1 MLVGIEENLG
11 IAVNPESC
19 REVGKECRE
28 CISSSASVVALLCPT
43 LDAAAAQQTFFRMYR
58 HQGCVLHVEIR
69 GEVDTTCQRCLG
81 RLTQELAIACDVAL
95 ARDEAELERRN
106 AESESSVDAILM
118 SARLSLIELIEDEV
132 LLGLPLAPMH
142 APGVCVI
149 PAVII

>member
-1 MLVGIEENLG
+1 LSPVSKFDPKEVDPLRFCKLAQTWEVDSDLSEFPRLV
-11 IAVNPESC
+11 PEFTHGQLYC
-19 REVGKECRE
+19 RVTGR
-28 CISSSASVVALLCPT
+28 T
-43 LDAAAAQQTFFRMYR
+43 DR

>member
-1 MLVGIEENLG
+1 MFDPKEIDPLRFCKLAQTWEVNSNLSEFPRLL
-11 IAVNPESC
+11 PEFMQGQLFC
-19 REVGKECRE
+19 RVTGRTDK
-28 CISSSASVVALLCPT
+28 
-43 LDAAAAQQTFFRMYR
+43 
-58 HQGCVLHVEIR
+58 HKGCVLHVEIS

-81 RLTQELAIACDVAL
+81 RLTQEVSIAGDVYL

-106 AESESSVDAILM
+106 AGSDSNMDTILM
-118 SARLSLIELIEDEV
+118 SAKLSLIELIEDEV